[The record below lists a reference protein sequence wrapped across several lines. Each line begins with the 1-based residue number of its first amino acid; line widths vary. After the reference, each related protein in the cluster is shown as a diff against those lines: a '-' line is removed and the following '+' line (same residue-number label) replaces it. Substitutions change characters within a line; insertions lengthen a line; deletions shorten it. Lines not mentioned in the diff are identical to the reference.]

1 MNRRRCAFL
10 TMDSTAGWSIDA
22 DLGIAP
28 LEALGWRVEQVA
40 WRARQTR
47 WNDFDA
53 VYIGTPWDYPSDVTR
68 FLDVLARIDASRAV
82 LVNPLELVR
91 WNLPKTYLRDL
102 QSRGAAIV
110 PSRWGEHLA
119 PGDLEACFD
128 ELASERLVIKPVIS
142 ANAADT
148 FLLSRA
154 GARETE
160 AELLHVF
167 DRRAFVVQPFIEQ
180 VQGEGEFSLFYFGRA
195 LSHVI
200 VKKPKAGDFRVQEEH
215 GASIVAVTAPAE
227 DLVVA
232 GNRVLEQ
239 VVPVPAYARCD
250 LVRGADGR
258 FLLMELE
265 LIEPSLYLR
274 MHPDAPA
281 RFAAAF
287 DAYVRLQPAA

>member
-1 MNRRRCAFL
+1 MTRRRCAFL
-10 TMDSTAGWSIDA
+10 TMDSTEGWSIDA
-22 DLGIAP
+22 DLGVAP
-28 LEALGWRVEQVA
+28 LEALGWCVEQVA
-40 WRARQTR
+40 WRTPRAR
-47 WNDFDA
+47 WDDFDA
-53 VYIGTPWDYPSDVTR
+53 VYIGTPWDYPGNVAQ
-68 FLDVLARIDASRAV
+68 FLDVLARIDASRAL

-102 QSRGAAIV
+102 QSRGIAIV

-119 PGDLEACFD
+119 PGFLPACFD
-128 ELASERLVIKPVIS
+128 ELATERLVIKPVIS

-154 GARETE
+154 AARASE

-167 DRRAFVVQPFIEQ
+167 DGRAFVVQPFIEQ

-195 LSHVI
+195 FSHAI

-215 GASIVAVTAPAE
+215 GASIVAVTAPE
-227 DLVVA
+227 EELVAA
-232 GNRVLEQ
+232 GDRVLQQ
-239 VVPVPAYARCD
+239 VMPSPAYARCD
-250 LVRGADGR
+250 LVRGMDGR

-281 RFAAAF
+281 RFAAAL
-287 DAYVRLQPAA
+287 DAYVRAHGAG